1 MPAKGRTSAMKL
13 PIKPP
18 PFSLEDFES
27 PLQPITWAAKSVLL
41 LEGHKVLIDQIRA
54 SIAKVGAPDLEIA
67 KTADEALDMIGYA
80 SRPFDVILLSTCG
93 LLADAQHVI
102 EMLRRQQPQTV
113 AFAYFGGQPPDAY
126 LSPKFIGIADWLDI
140 AKPVRWTR
148 SVAQNLDAAATVRSI
163 ISRGRVPW
171 HATVPVAHRVYR
183 AKPGDAFQWPP
194 AV

>member
-1 MPAKGRTSAMKL
+1 MKL

-41 LEGHKVLIDQIRA
+41 LEGHKVLIDQIRQA
-54 SIAKVGAPDLEIA
+54 IAKVGTPDIEVA

-80 SRPFDVILLSTCG
+80 SRPFDVVLLSTCG

-102 EMLRRQQPQTV
+102 EMLRRQQPPSV

-148 SVAQNLDAAATVRSI
+148 AVSQNFDSGSTVRNI
-163 ISRGRVPW
+163 VGRTRAPW
-171 HATVPVAHRVYR
+171 HASAAVSNRVYR
-183 AKPGDAFQWPP
+183 AKPGETFQWPP

>member
-1 MPAKGRTSAMKL
+1 MKL

-41 LEGHKVLIDQIRA
+41 FEGNKVLIDQVRLAIT
-54 SIAKVGAPDLEIA
+54 KVGAPDLEIA

-80 SRPFDVILLSTCG
+80 SRPFDVVLLSTCG

-102 EMLRRQQPQTV
+102 GMLAKQQPPSV

-126 LSPKFIGIADWLDI
+126 LSPKFVGIADWLDI

-148 SVAQNLDAAATVRSI
+148 AVAQSLDASATVRSI
-163 ISRGRVPW
+163 VGRCRVPW
-171 HATVPVAHRVYR
+171 HASVPVANRVYR

>member
-1 MPAKGRTSAMKL
+1 MKL

-27 PLQPITWAAKSVLL
+27 PLLPITWAAKSVLL
-41 LEGHKVLIDQIRA
+41 LEGHKVLIDQVRLA
-54 SIAKVGAPDLEIA
+54 VAKVGAPDLEVA

-80 SRPFDVILLSTCG
+80 SRPFDVVLLSTCG

-102 EMLRRQQPQTV
+102 EMLRRQQPPSV
-113 AFAYFGGQPPDAY
+113 VFAYFGGQPPEAY

-148 SVAQNLDAAATVRSI
+148 SVGQNLDANATVRNI
-163 ISRGRVPW
+163 ISRVRVPW
-171 HATVPVAHRVYR
+171 HASNNVVNRVYR
-183 AKPGDAFQWPP
+183 AKPGDPFQWPP

>member
-54 SIAKVGAPDLEIA
+54 AIAKVGAPDLEVA

-80 SRPFDVILLSTCG
+80 SRPFDVVLLSTCG
-93 LLADAQHVI
+93 LLTDAQHVI
-102 EMLRRQQPQTV
+102 GMLRRQQPPSV
-113 AFAYFGGQPPDAY
+113 VFAYFGGQPPDAY

-148 SVAQNLDAAATVRSI
+148 SVAQNLDANATVRNV

-171 HATVPVAHRVYR
+171 HASVPVSHRIYG
-183 AKPGDAFQWPP
+183 AKPGDPFKIPHT
-194 AV
+194 

>member
-1 MPAKGRTSAMKL
+1 MKL

-18 PFSLEDFES
+18 PFSLDDFES

-41 LEGHKVLIDQIRA
+41 LEGHKVLIDQIRSA
-54 SIAKVGAPDLEIA
+54 IAKVGAPDLDVA

-102 EMLRRQQPQTV
+102 AMLRRQQPATV

-148 SVAQNLDAAATVRSI
+148 AVAQSIDAAATVRGI
-163 ISRGRVPW
+163 IGRGRVPW
-171 HATVPVAHRVYR
+171 HASAAVASRVYG
-183 AKPGDAFQWPP
+183 AKPGDAFRTPTT
-194 AV
+194 

>member
-1 MPAKGRTSAMKL
+1 MKL

-27 PLQPITWAAKSVLL
+27 PLQPITWAAQSVLL
-41 LEGHKVLIDQIRA
+41 LEGHKVLIDQIRLA
-54 SIAKVGAPDLEIA
+54 VAKVGAPDLEVA

-102 EMLRRQQPQTV
+102 AMLGRQQPPTA

-126 LSPKFIGIADWLDI
+126 LSPKFIGIADFLDI

-148 SVAQNLDAAATVRSI
+148 SVSQSLDAGATVRTI
-163 ISRGRVPW
+163 LGRGRVPW
-171 HATVPVAHRVYR
+171 HASVPVAHRVYG
-183 AKPGDAFQWPP
+183 AKPGELFKSPSA
-194 AV
+194 

>member
-1 MPAKGRTSAMKL
+1 MKL

-54 SIAKVGAPDLEIA
+54 SIGKVGGKAGAPDLEVA

-80 SRPFDVILLSTCG
+80 SRPFDVVLLSTCG

-126 LSPKFIGIADWLDI
+126 LSSKFIGIADWLDI

-148 SVAQNLDAAATVRSI
+148 SVAQNLDASATVRSI
-163 ISRGRVPW
+163 IGRGRVPW
-171 HATVPVAHRVYR
+171 HASVPVAHRIYG
-183 AKPGDAFQWPP
+183 AKPGDPFKLPHA
-194 AV
+194 

>member
-1 MPAKGRTSAMKL
+1 MPAKGRTAMKL

-18 PFSLEDFES
+18 PFSLDDFDS
-27 PLQPITWAAKSVLL
+27 PLQPISWTAKSVLL
-41 LEGHKVLIDQIRA
+41 LEGHKVLIEQVRLA
-54 SIAKVGAPDLEIA
+54 VGKVGAPDLEVA

-80 SRPFDVILLSTCG
+80 SRPFDVVLLSTCG

-102 EMLRRQQPQTV
+102 TMLCRQQPPTV

-148 SVAQNLDAAATVRSI
+148 SVGQNLDAAATVRSI
-163 ISRGRVPW
+163 ISRGRVPA
-171 HATVPVAHRVYR
+171 HASVPVAHRVYG
-183 AKPGDAFQWPP
+183 AKPGEPFKTPP
-194 AV
+194 ST